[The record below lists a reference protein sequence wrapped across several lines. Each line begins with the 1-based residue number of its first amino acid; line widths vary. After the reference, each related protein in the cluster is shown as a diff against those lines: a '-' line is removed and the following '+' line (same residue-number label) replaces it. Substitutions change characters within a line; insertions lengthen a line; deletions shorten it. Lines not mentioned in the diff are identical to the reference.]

1 MTVLYIIGGIIF
13 LLVAVAVLLNM
24 HDIIRYIKISSK

>member
-1 MTVLYIIGGIIF
+1 MTVLYIIGGVVL

-24 HDIIRYIKISSK
+24 RDIIRYIKISSK

>member
-1 MTVLYIIGGIIF
+1 MTVLYIIGGVVL
-13 LLVAVAVLLNM
+13 LLVVVAALLNM

>member
-1 MTVLYIIGGIIF
+1 MTVLYIIGGVVL

-24 HDIIRYIKISSK
+24 RDIIRYIKIRSK